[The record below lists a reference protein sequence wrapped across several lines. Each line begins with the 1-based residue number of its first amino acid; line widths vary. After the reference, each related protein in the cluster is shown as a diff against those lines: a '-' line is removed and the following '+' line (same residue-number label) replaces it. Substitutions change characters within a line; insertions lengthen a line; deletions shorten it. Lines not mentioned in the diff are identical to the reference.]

1 MKSIIKFLFLGL
13 VLIFIIIGGI
23 FIGYKSLISPVSN
36 DTSLIEVDISDG
48 SSLKSAARLLE
59 EKNLIKNETA
69 FLIYAKINSL
79 ENIKSGSYSLNKS
92 QNVEE
97 ILQILN
103 KGSKPIGIK
112 ITIPEGYE
120 IRNIAEKL
128 ESAGITDFD
137 SFISD
142 TSNVD
147 LYKSQYP
154 YLNLPEV
161 KSLEGF
167 LFPDTYYISKEATN
181 EQIIKMFLDRFSEI
195 YEEQQLESKIQ
206 KSGLNLNE
214 FITLASIVEREAVK
228 KEERPIIAG
237 IFYNRLSIQMPLQ
250 SCATVQYI
258 LKERKPVL
266 SIADT
271 KIDSPYNTYLIKG
284 LPPAP
289 IASPGLDAILAT
301 SNPQQTKF
309 LYFVAKGDGGHEFSE
324 TYEQHL
330 QAKKKY
336 LGE

>member
-181 EQIIKMFLDRFSEI
+181 EQIIKMFLDRFSEV

-206 KSGLNLNE
+206 ESGLNINE

-301 SNPQQTKF
+301 SNPQHTKF
-309 LYFVAKGDGGHEFSE
+309 IYFVAKGDGGHEFSE

>member
-1 MKSIIKFLFLGL
+1 MFLFSTL
-13 VLIFIIIGGI
+13 
-23 FIGYKSLISPVSN
+23 
-36 DTSLIEVDISDG
+36 
-48 SSLKSAARLLE
+48 
-59 EKNLIKNETA
+59 
-69 FLIYAKINSL
+69 
-79 ENIKSGSYSLNKS
+79 
-92 QNVEE
+92 
-97 ILQILN
+97 
-103 KGSKPIGIK
+103 SK
-112 ITIPEGYE
+112 YE

-181 EQIIKMFLDRFSEI
+181 EQIIKMFLDRFSEV

-206 KSGLNLNE
+206 ESGLNINE

>member
-92 QNVEE
+92 KNVEE

-181 EQIIKMFLDRFSEI
+181 EQIIKMFLDRFSEV

-206 KSGLNLNE
+206 ESGLNINE

>member
-13 VLIFIIIGGI
+13 ILIFIIIGGI

>member
-181 EQIIKMFLDRFSEI
+181 EQIIKMFLDRFSEV

-206 KSGLNLNE
+206 ESGLNINE

-237 IFYNRLSIQMPLQ
+237 IFYNRLSIQRPPQ

>member
-13 VLIFIIIGGI
+13 ILIFIIIGGI

-181 EQIIKMFLDRFSEI
+181 EQIIKMFLDRFSEV

>member
-79 ENIKSGSYSLNKS
+79 ENIRSGSYSLNKS

>member
-206 KSGLNLNE
+206 KSGLNINE